1 MRAENR
7 IDYVEIPVTDP
18 ARARDFFAA
27 LMGWEFQDWGPDYI
41 SFNDGRLDGG
51 FRRCE
56 EPARSNGVLL
66 VFFSEDLERDRDR
79 VTELGASISQDIF
92 EFPGGRRF
100 HFVDPLGNEYAI
112 WAALNNDE

>member
-1 MRAENR
+1 MSAENR

-18 ARARDFFAA
+18 AKARDFFAA

-41 SFNDGRLDGG
+41 SFKDGRLDGG

-56 EPARSNGVLL
+56 EAPPRNGVLP
-66 VFFSEDLERDRDR
+66 VSISEDLERDLAR
-79 VTELGASISQDIF
+79 VVELGATISQDIF

-112 WAALNNDE
+112 WAELEKD

>member
-1 MRAENR
+1 MQAENR
-7 IDYVEIPVTDP
+7 IDYIEIPVTDP

-41 SFNDGRLDGG
+41 SFSDGRLDGG
-51 FRRCE
+51 FRRSGK
-56 EPARSNGVLL
+56 PASTDSVLL

-79 VTELGASISQDIF
+79 VVELGASISQDIF

-112 WAALNNDE
+112 WGETEKK